1 VRKRGNDV
9 TRNEKAEEGEGGEA
23 MSKVSEIWRRIGML
37 MRREEFARE
46 LEEEMRLHRELKE
59 KQLITDGVQA
69 EEARYA
75 ANRQFGNA
83 LHLRERGGDAWG
95 WRWLEDLGQDVRFGA
110 RMLRKNPGFTI
121 VAVVTLAMG
130 IGANTAIFTL
140 THAVLLKSL
149 PVARPEQLYNFGAND
164 NCCVMKGMQESFTL
178 FSFPLYE
185 HLQERSPEFEEVA
198 AFSPKLSTLGVR
210 RLGVAK
216 GVEPY
221 VGELVTGNYFEM
233 LGVRAF
239 AGRVFAKGDDRA
251 NAAPV
256 VVMSHRIWVQR
267 FAADPTVIGANFG
280 VNGVPMTVVGI
291 TPPGFFGETL
301 RSDPADFW
309 IPLAQEPAI
318 RGEYSIRG
326 REDLSWLYVM
336 GRLRS
341 GVAVAQASAVLD
353 LRLKQFLGE
362 RPNLSEQ
369 DRKDIAKAKLI
380 LTPGRGGVAA
390 VRAEYA
396 DGLHL
401 LMVLS
406 AVVLLIAC
414 ANIANMLLAHGA
426 GQRLQTTVRAAMGAS
441 HLRLMRQ
448 GIAESVL
455 LAMLGGGV
463 GIAVAFGATRVILAL
478 AFRGAEF
485 VPIDA
490 TPSWPV
496 LAFAFGLCA
505 VTGVVFGAA
514 PAWMNSRT
522 NPADALRGAGRAIT
536 EGSSLPRRSLVVL
549 QSALSLVLLAAA
561 GLLTVSLQKLEHQ
574 RFGFQTP
581 GRLLV
586 RLDST
591 FKGYTPGQLEAFYR
605 KAYENLRQIPGVED
619 ASFSLYSPMEGMN
632 WSYPVSVEGHAAS
645 ARDNNAPSWDR
656 VSAHYF
662 ETIGTRILRGRGID
676 EQDKPN
682 ATPIAV
688 INEAFAQKYFG
699 SEEPIG
705 KHLGLGGPE
714 RSGDYEIV
722 GIAEDAKYQDAYGP
736 AYPTLFLAL
745 LQSAHESDPGIASM
759 LMQSNH
765 ANDIELRVTGKPVNL
780 EASIRE
786 SLAASDPNVI
796 VLKVMSLGEQVSLN
810 FNQERLIARLTALFG
825 LVALALACIGLY
837 GVTAYGVA
845 RRRSEIGIRMALGA
859 DRGKVV
865 GMVVRGAMVQIGTG
879 LLIGIPVALAGGRAL
894 AHQLFGVTSY
904 DPMVLSAAAG
914 MLVVSAL
921 VAGLVPAVRAAS
933 IDPMEALR
941 SE

>member
-1 VRKRGNDV
+1 
-9 TRNEKAEEGEGGEA
+9 
-23 MSKVSEIWRRIGML
+23 MSWISEIWRRVGML
-37 MRREEFARE
+37 ARRGEFARE

-59 KQLITDGVQA
+59 KELIADGVEA
-69 EEARYA
+69 SEARYA

-83 LHLRERGGDAWG
+83 MNLRESGGEAWG
-95 WRWLEDLGQDVRFGA
+95 WRWLEDFVQDARFGF
-110 RMLRKNPGFTI
+110 RMLRKNPGFTM
-121 VAVVTLAMG
+121 VAVATLALG
-130 IGANTAIFTL
+130 IGVNTAIFTL
-140 THAVLLKSL
+140 AHAVLLRAL
-149 PVARPEQLYNFGAND
+149 PVAHPEQLYNFGAND

-185 HLQERSPEFEEVA
+185 HLRDQSPEFEEVA
-198 AFSPKLSTLGVR
+198 AFPSFLTTLGVR
-210 RLGVAK
+210 RASVAK
-216 GVEPY
+216 SSEPY

-233 LGVRAF
+233 LGVSAF
-239 AGRVFAKGDDRA
+239 AGRVLEKEDDRL

-256 VVMSHRIWVQR
+256 AVMSHRVWAQH
-267 FAADPTVIGANFG
+267 FAADPSVIGTAFI
-280 VNGVPMTVVGI
+280 VNGVPTTLVGI
-291 TPPGFFGETL
+291 TPPGFFGDTL
-301 RSDPADFW
+301 RSDPPDFW
-309 IPLAQEPAI
+309 IPLAEEPAM
-318 RGEYSIRG
+318 RGENSIYH
-326 REDLSWLYVM
+326 REDLSWLYVI
-336 GRLRS
+336 GRLRP
-341 GVAVAQASAVLD
+341 GTTPARASTVLAS
-353 LRLKQFLGE
+353 RLQQFLAE
-362 RPNLSEQ
+362 QPNLNEQ

-380 LTPGRGGVAA
+380 LTPARGGVAN
-390 VRAEYA
+390 VRAQYA

-401 LMVLS
+401 LMILS
-406 AVVLLIAC
+406 ALVLLTAC

-448 GIAESVL
+448 TITESVL
-455 LAMLGGGV
+455 LAGLGGVV
-463 GIAVAFGATRVILAL
+463 GIAVALGATRVILAL
-478 AFRGAEF
+478 AFRGAQF

-496 LAFAFGLCA
+496 LVFAFGLCA
-505 VTGVVFGAA
+505 LTSLVFGAA
-514 PAWMNSRT
+514 PAWINSRA

-536 EGSSLPRRSLVVL
+536 QGSSLPRRSLVVL
-549 QSALSLVLLAAA
+549 QAALSLVLLAGA

-574 RFGFQTP
+574 KFGFQTQ

-591 FKGYTPGQLEAFYR
+591 FKGYSLGQLEAFYR
-605 KAYENLRQIPGVED
+605 KADENVRQIPGVMG

-632 WSYPVSVEGHAAS
+632 WSFPVSIEGHPAS
-645 ARDNNAPSWDR
+645 VLDNNSPSWNR

-662 ETIGTRILRGRGID
+662 ETIGTRVLRGRGIE

-682 ATPIAV
+682 SRPIAV
-688 INEAFAQKYFG
+688 ISEAFAKKYFG
-699 SEEPIG
+699 SEDPIG

-745 LQSAHESDPGIASM
+745 LQTAHEPEPGIASM
-759 LMQSNH
+759 LKQSNYV
-765 ANDIELRVTGKPVNL
+765 NDIELLVRGKPANL
-780 EASIRE
+780 EAALRA
-786 SLAASDPNVI
+786 SLAATDPNVI
-796 VLKVMSLGEQVSLN
+796 VLKVLSLGEQVSLN
-810 FNQERLIARLTALFG
+810 FNQERLIARLTGLFG
-825 LVALALACIGLY
+825 LLALALACIGLY

-865 GMVVRGAMVQIGTG
+865 KMVLKGAMAQIGIG
-879 LLIGIPVALAGGRAL
+879 SLIGAPIALAGGRAL
-894 AHQLFGVTSY
+894 AHQLFGVKSY
-904 DPMVLSAAAG
+904 DPAVLGAAVG
-914 MLVVSAL
+914 TLVISAL

-933 IDPMEALR
+933 VDPTEALR